1 MCSAVDALALDEWWV
16 MDAGLRL
23 GEDGI
28 ADDARSCGSFRSPR
42 AQFARRHVLNR
53 WSFRCSKAS
62 EGRYETAALRR
73 HSVLGG

>member
-28 ADDARSCGSFRSPR
+28 ADDA
-42 AQFARRHVLNR
+42 
-53 WSFRCSKAS
+53 
-62 EGRYETAALRR
+62 
-73 HSVLGG
+73 